1 MAVLDLREKEAL
13 KEKMKRDLEKKG
25 YVERSDFAKIVGFK
39 YGSENDKKTKKE
51 DGKIKKGLKK
61 VGGAIVDM
69 LIMF

>member
-1 MAVLDLREKEAL
+1 M
-13 KEKMKRDLEKKG
+13 
-25 YVERSDFAKIVGFK
+25 I
-39 YGSENDKKTKKE
+39 KKTKKE

>member
-51 DGKIKKGLKK
+51 D
-61 VGGAIVDM
+61 VDA
-69 LIMF
+69 

>member
-13 KEKMKRDLEKKG
+13 KEKMKRDLEEKG

-39 YGSENDKKTKKE
+39 YGSEKDEKVKKE

-61 VGGAIVDM
+61 VGSVIADIVT
-69 LIMF
+69 MF